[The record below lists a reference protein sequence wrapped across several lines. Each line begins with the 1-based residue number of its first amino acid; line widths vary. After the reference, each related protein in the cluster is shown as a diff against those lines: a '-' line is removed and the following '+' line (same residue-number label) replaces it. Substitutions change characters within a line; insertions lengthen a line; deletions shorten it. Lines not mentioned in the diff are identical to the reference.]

1 MTTISQ
7 KDPVPEAVK
16 NMIPPDQSG
25 VVYVAKRYIVEAL
38 ASGNANA
45 FAFAVQNPE
54 AVDCIVTNV
63 IVDITTSGG
72 TASSVLDVD
81 VAADATSTGDSIIDG
96 LDLNATGVADRH
108 DDAGTNGG
116 EALKWDKNGGANDY
130 VTKPFSPRELL
141 VRVKAVLRRTQASPE
156 AKDVYQFDDIKI
168 DFKKYQAFRKKK
180 EFSSHEISV
189 LTMVKAK

>member
-25 VVYVAKRYIVEAL
+25 ISYVAKRYIVEAL
-38 ASGNANA
+38 TAGNANA

-54 AVDCIVTNV
+54 GVDCVVTNV
-63 IVDITTSGG
+63 VVDLTTAGG

-96 LDLNATGVADRH
+96 LDLNQTGAFDRH
-108 DDAGTNGG
+108 KNAGSSGG
-116 EALKWDKNGGANDY
+116 APVKWDKNGGTNDY
-130 VTKPFSPRELL
+130 VTGKIL
-141 VRVKAVLRRTQASPE
+141 VQNAASLVGTVIIEYVPL
-156 AKDVYQFDDIKI
+156 
-168 DFKKYQAFRKKK
+168 
-180 EFSSHEISV
+180 S
-189 LTMVKAK
+189 

>member
-7 KDPVPEAVK
+7 KDPVAEAVK

-25 VVYVAKRYIVEAL
+25 IAYVAKRYIVEAL
-38 ASGNANA
+38 TAGNANA

-63 IVDITTSGG
+63 IVDITTAGG
-72 TASSVLDVD
+72 TASSVLEVEG
-81 VAADATSTGDSIIDG
+81 AADATSTGDSIIDG

-116 EALKWDKNGGANDY
+116 EALKWEKNGGTNDY
-130 VTKPFSPRELL
+130 ITGKIL
-141 VRVKAVLRRTQASPE
+141 AQNAASLAGTVIIEYVPL
-156 AKDVYQFDDIKI
+156 
-168 DFKKYQAFRKKK
+168 
-180 EFSSHEISV
+180 S
-189 LTMVKAK
+189 

>member
-25 VVYVAKRYIVEAL
+25 IVYVAKRYIVEAL
-38 ASGNANA
+38 TAGNANA

-54 AVDCIVTNV
+54 GVDCVVTNV
-63 IVDITTSGG
+63 VVDLTTAGG

-96 LDLNATGVADRH
+96 LDINQTGTFDRH
-108 DDAGTNGG
+108 KNAGTNGG
-116 EALKWDKNGGANDY
+116 APLKWDKNGGTNDFVTGKILAQNAASLVGTVIIEY
-130 VTKPFSPRELL
+130 VPL
-141 VRVKAVLRRTQASPE
+141 A
-156 AKDVYQFDDIKI
+156 
-168 DFKKYQAFRKKK
+168 
-180 EFSSHEISV
+180 
-189 LTMVKAK
+189 

>member
-25 VVYVAKRYIVEAL
+25 VSYVAKRYIVEAM

-54 AVDCIVTNV
+54 GVDCIVTNV
-63 IVDITTSGG
+63 IVDITTAGG
-72 TASSVLDVD
+72 TASSVLDID

-108 DDAGTNGG
+108 DDAGSNGG
-116 EALKWDKNGGANDY
+116 EALKWDKKGGTNDY
-130 VTKPFSPRELL
+130 VTGKIL
-141 VRVKAVLRRTQASPE
+141 VQNAASLVGTVIIEYVPL
-156 AKDVYQFDDIKI
+156 
-168 DFKKYQAFRKKK
+168 
-180 EFSSHEISV
+180 S
-189 LTMVKAK
+189 